1 MAAEILEHAFEP
13 LFTTKQ
19 AGGGTGLGL
28 SIVYGFAKQS
38 GGHVSIR
45 SEVGHGT
52 TVTLYLSDADARA
65 MSDKRRGQRVLAPA
79 SS

>member
-1 MAAEILEHAFEP
+1 

-38 GGHVSIR
+38 GGHVRIR
-45 SEVGHGT
+45 SKVDHGT
-52 TVTLYLSDADARA
+52 TVTLYLPDANGRATPDESPGQQAVARA
-65 MSDKRRGQRVLAPA
+65 